1 MVFKQSA
8 SQNDAKV
15 VQKEVVVWMK
25 SSSSSAKSVLFVVGW
40 NPGALFISNL
50 QSYQILRVVVQGI
63 INQGR

>member
-1 MVFKQSA
+1 MVFKQNA
-8 SQNDAKV
+8 SQNNAKV
-15 VQKEVVVWMK
+15 VQREVVVWMK
-25 SSSSSAKSVLFVVGW
+25 SSISAKNVLFVVGW